1 MVNLFIGYALDTWSQ
16 DLNADFTLKDGLFG
30 SVKVTKNS
38 DTDKYSYSRYGI
50 RGKNVVLFGVA
61 LNSSLHIGDKGKDIL
76 FLGKKQAL
84 DKDY

>member
-38 DTDKYSYSRYGI
+38 DTDKYSYSGYGI
-50 RGKNVVLFGVA
+50 RF
-61 LNSSLHIGDKGKDIL
+61 D
-76 FLGKKQAL
+76 LG
-84 DKDY
+84 